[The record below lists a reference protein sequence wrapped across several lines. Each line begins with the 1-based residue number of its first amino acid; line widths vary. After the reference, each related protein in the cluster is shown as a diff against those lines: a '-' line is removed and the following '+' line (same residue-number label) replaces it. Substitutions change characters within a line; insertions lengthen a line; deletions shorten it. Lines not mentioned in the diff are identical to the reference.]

1 MVRMTSDG
9 GWKTATASSGLNEI
23 SKTFETVFG
32 KDSLN
37 KRIRMVYASWSISEQ
52 EYFNNTL
59 AWLEGQVGPVNTF
72 LYAIAPTQYF
82 GPGAQTHGTKNL
94 PFNYSTATIKQVTD
108 AFKAGGA

>member
-1 MVRMTSDG
+1 MY
-9 GWKTATASSGLNEI
+9 EI